1 MPVAVVTGSASG
13 IGAATTARL
22 RKDGWEVLGV
32 DLRDADVVADLST
45 TEGRAAAVDAVG
57 ARHPGGI
64 DGLVPCAG
72 VGGFTG
78 RAGSLLVSLN
88 YFGTVELLAGLRPLL
103 AAGGGGAAVAISSN
117 STTCQ
122 PGIPLELTEA
132 CLTGDEA
139 TARQVGDEVGALGAY
154 PATKIAVARWVR
166 RQSVTPEWAGAG
178 VRLNAVAPGLT
189 ETAMV
194 AEGRADPELG
204 SAMDLF
210 PIPRGA
216 SGRPEEIAAVIA
228 FLLGPDASFV
238 VGSLVFVDG
247 GTDALLRADAVPVPM

>member
-1 MPVAVVTGSASG
+1 MPIAVVTGSASG

-22 RKDGWEVLGV
+22 RADGWDVLGV
-32 DLRDADVVADLST
+32 DLHDADVLADLST
-45 TEGRAAAVDAVG
+45 ADGRAAVVAAVRE
-57 ARHPGGI
+57 RHADGI

-72 VGGFTG
+72 VGGFGG

-88 YFGTVELLAGLRPLL
+88 YFGTVDLLAGLRPLL

-132 CLTGDEA
+132 CLAGDE
-139 TARQVGDEVGALGAY
+139 TVARQVGDEVGALGAY
-154 PATKIAVARWVR
+154 PATKIAIARWVR
-166 RQSVTPEWAGAG
+166 RQSVTAEWAGAN
-178 VRLNAVAPGLT
+178 VRLNAVAPGMT

-210 PIPRGA
+210 PIPRGPA
-216 SGRPEEIAAVIA
+216 GRPEEIAAVIA
-228 FLLGPDASFV
+228 FLLGPEASFV
-238 VGSLVFVDG
+238 CGSLVFVDG
-247 GTDALLRADAVPVPM
+247 GTDALLRPDAVPVPM